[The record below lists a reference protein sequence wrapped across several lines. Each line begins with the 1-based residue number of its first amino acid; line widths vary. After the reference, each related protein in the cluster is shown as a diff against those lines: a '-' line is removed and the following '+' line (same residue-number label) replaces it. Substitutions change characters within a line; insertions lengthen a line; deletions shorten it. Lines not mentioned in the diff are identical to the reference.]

1 MEDVLEVLAFAGLLW
16 VEEFQELLDKGG
28 GDVDLESLDVSTVV
42 DDQLE
47 EEFVDWLEVGPGGID

>member
-1 MEDVLEVLAFAGLLW
+1 
-16 VEEFQELLDKGG
+16 LDKGG